1 MPAGRRTGLR
11 RREDRRAGR
20 VGAQSGAGS
29 PESRDQGEGAASP
42 GAETTGS
49 ASSGREGD
57 AAGRDSNS
65 RERALLGEARGK
77 KGF

>member
-11 RREDRRAGR
+11 RREDRGAGR
-20 VGAQSGAGS
+20 EGVQSGAGS

-42 GAETTGS
+42 GAGATGS